1 MKKRVRQTS
10 AFTETLPN
18 DLGIVLFS
26 YNRPVAYYDK
36 KANIFYREKLRRS
49 TTTSRH
55 CTEFCGCGVTYE
67 LYEDLWMDLLKT
79 FAIDY

>member
-1 MKKRVRQTS
+1 MKKRIRQTS
-10 AFTETLPN
+10 AFTERLPN

-26 YNRPVAYYDK
+26 YNRPVAFYDK

-55 CTEFCGCGVTYE
+55 CSEFCVGVTYE
-67 LYEDLWMDLLKT
+67 LDDDLWNDLLQS